1 MLVIPALDLRA
12 GECVHP
18 GLSTHVNGRDRLGGP
33 VATAR
38 VWSQLGFRRLHVVDV
53 DAAIGAGSNAGV
65 IEEVIRDAS
74 ADVQVGGGVRSTDS
88 VQRLFEAGA
97 SRIVVGRR
105 ALDEPEWLADIAHLF
120 PGVVIVATDV
130 RARRVVMRGWVRS
143 VPLDLIDVVEDLNG
157 LPLGGMLVT
166 SLNVGETSAGT
177 DLALMEDVAE
187 AATFPVL
194 VAGGVATLKDLRALE
209 HRGVTAVVAGAVLY
223 SGALDA
229 RAVGQEF
236 GE

>member
-1 MLVIPALDLRA
+1 
-12 GECVHP
+12 
-18 GLSTHVNGRDRLGGP
+18 
-33 VATAR
+33 
-38 VWSQLGFRRLHVVDV
+38 
-53 DAAIGAGSNAGV
+53 
-65 IEEVIRDAS
+65 
-74 ADVQVGGGVRSTDS
+74 
-88 VQRLFEAGA
+88 
-97 SRIVVGRR
+97 
-105 ALDEPEWLADIAHLF
+105 
-120 PGVVIVATDV
+120 
-130 RARRVVMRGWVRS
+130 
-143 VPLDLIDVVEDLNG
+143 
-157 LPLGGMLVT
+157 MLVT